1 MIAVPAKTAAL
12 LGAAVAVPALL
23 LAACGTSSGSPAAG
37 GSGSSAAQSST
48 SASSAK
54 VVTVEA
60 HSGAVGTFLTDGSG
74 RTLYLFA
81 KDATGKSS
89 CSGDCTEYWP
99 PLTTAGAPAAS
110 GAAKAS
116 MLATITRPD
125 GSKQVTYGGHPL
137 YYFAGDAAAGD
148 LKGQGTNGF
157 GAKWWVVSP
166 AGASITMAASGSGSS
181 PSSPTKSSGG
191 GGGWG

>member
-1 MIAVPAKTAAL
+1 MIAVPARTAAR
-12 LGAAVAVPALL
+12 LGVAVAVPALL
-23 LAACGTSSGSPAAG
+23 LAACGTSSGSSAYG
-37 GSGSSAAQSST
+37 GSSSTAARSST
-48 SASSAK
+48 SASGAK
-54 VVTVEA
+54 VVTVET
-60 HSGAVGTFLTDGSG
+60 HSGDVGTYLTDGSG

-81 KDATGKSS
+81 KDTAGRSS
-89 CSGDCTEYWP
+89 CSADCATYWP

-110 GAAKAS
+110 GATKAG
-116 MLATITRPD
+116 MLATITRSD

-148 LKGQGTNGF
+148 LKGQGVNGF

-166 AGASITMAASGSGSS
+166 SGASISMAASGGGSS